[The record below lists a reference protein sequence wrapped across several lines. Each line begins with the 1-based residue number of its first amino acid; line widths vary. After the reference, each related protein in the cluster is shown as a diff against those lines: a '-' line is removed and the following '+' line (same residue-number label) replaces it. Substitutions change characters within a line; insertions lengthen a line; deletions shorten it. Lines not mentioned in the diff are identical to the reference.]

1 MLHCIFSNRVV
12 IVNVHNWNED
22 IRDETEEAL
31 ASNPVMFASMLLL
44 GVSFPMASSKGM
56 GGLPFSGAYFLS
68 KATTHVCTSLPL
80 PRARQ
85 PQVTA
90 PEAAHTLSRRLSALT
105 APLMWPS
112 RSSEVDSPPFF
123 ATGCPGSVRAS
134 AAGPGMASLCIS
146 YIHSFCEADGIL
158 DRSLPS
164 RMPAA
169 SSNQVHACDL
179 AQACSQSASA
189 CHALVPAHLKVGWGA
204 RPTE

>member
-31 ASNPVMFASMLLL
+31 ASNPLMFASMLLL
-44 GVSFPMASSKGM
+44 GVNFPMASSKGM

-146 YIHSFCEADGIL
+146 YILSVKPMGFWTAAFHPGCL
-158 DRSLPS
+158 RLPQT
-164 RMPAA
+164 RYTHVTLPR
-169 SSNQVHACDL
+169 
-179 AQACSQSASA
+179 
-189 CHALVPAHLKVGWGA
+189 HALKVIVPVMLSSQL
-204 RPTE
+204 T

>member
-1 MLHCIFSNRVV
+1 MERRFSWQKEVETQPRQHRTCLHACVLPCLNHHKIFMLHCIFSNRVV
-12 IVNVHNWNED
+12 IVNVHNGNED

-31 ASNPVMFASMLLL
+31 ASNPLMFASMLLL
-44 GVSFPMASSKGM
+44 GVNFPMASSKGM

-112 RSSEVDSPPFF
+112 RSSEVDSPLHF
-123 ATGCPGSVRAS
+123 VRPAVQVVCARQPLGQVWPHCAS
-134 AAGPGMASLCIS
+134 ATFFL
-146 YIHSFCEADGIL
+146 
-158 DRSLPS
+158 
-164 RMPAA
+164 
-169 SSNQVHACDL
+169 
-179 AQACSQSASA
+179 
-189 CHALVPAHLKVGWGA
+189 
-204 RPTE
+204 